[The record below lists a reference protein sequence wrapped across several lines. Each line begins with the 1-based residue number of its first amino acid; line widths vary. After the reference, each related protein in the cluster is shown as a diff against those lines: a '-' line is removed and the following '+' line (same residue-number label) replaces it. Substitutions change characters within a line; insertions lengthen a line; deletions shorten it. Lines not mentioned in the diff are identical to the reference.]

1 MANSSAKKL
10 YKANAKRLSLL
21 RTAIIFS
28 NLLHVLPFVIKRS
41 IPRFHQIVF
50 PILLMVYALPYMFLR
65 SAAQP
70 TFDAYG
76 SIVDAGSDIS
86 GAGLLEYCHDLLF
99 LTMVVQVGMLFTKW
113 MLLVFLVV
121 PVFTVYKMCAS
132 PFSSSGTQGEEEEL
146 DEYAFMSRKER
157 RKADRKA
164 KRQR

>member
-10 YKANAKRLSLL
+10 YRANTKRLSLL
-21 RTAIIFS
+21 RIAIIIS
-28 NLLHVLPFVIKRS
+28 NLLYILPFIIKRS
-41 IPRFHQIVF
+41 IPRFHQIAF
-50 PILLMVYALPYMFLR
+50 PILLAVYALPYIFLR
-65 SAAQP
+65 SAANP

-86 GAGLLEYCHDLLF
+86 GPGLLEYCHDLIF
-99 LTMVVQVGMLFTKW
+99 LTMVVQVGLIFTKW

-121 PVFTVYKMCAS
+121 PFFAVYKMCAS
-132 PFSSSGTQGEEEEL
+132 PFYSSPDQGTEEEP
-146 DEYAFMSRKER
+146 DEYAFMNRKER